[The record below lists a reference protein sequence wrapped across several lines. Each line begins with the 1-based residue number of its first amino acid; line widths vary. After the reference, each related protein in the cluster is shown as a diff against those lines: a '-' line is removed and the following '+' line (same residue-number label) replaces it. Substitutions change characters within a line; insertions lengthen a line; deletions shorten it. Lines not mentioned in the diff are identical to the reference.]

1 MIMSKFLIYLKLE
14 PYLHQWLTHSLGN
27 PVEFP
32 AKSNENAIIRRFLQT
47 KPNDAMPDLYA
58 EGLTAICIP
67 DSKAKPPQY
76 YNYCGPKAKS
86 AIIEAI
92 EDLFRINLWA
102 ELAPAS
108 YNVERAE
115 CGLNKMIAAWC
126 EMHGIDDDY
135 TETVRQKYYRMR
147 KAYTKNGVFLGKLTR
162 NRSDDTPD
170 FKQLRTTANKPKKWY

>member
-1 MIMSKFLIYLKLE
+1 MIMSKFVIYLKLE
-14 PYLHQWLTHSLGN
+14 PYLHQWLVHALGN

-32 AKSNENAIIRRFLQT
+32 AKSNENAVIRRFLQT
-47 KPNDAMPDLYA
+47 RPEDVKPELFVD
-58 EGLTAICIP
+58 GLTAVCIP

-86 AIIEAI
+86 AIIESI
-92 EDLFRINLWA
+92 EDLFRQNLWS
-102 ELAPAS
+102 ELSPSSLAD
-108 YNVERAE
+108 RAE

-147 KAYTKNGVFLGKLTR
+147 KAYTKKGVFLGKLTR
-162 NRSDDTPD
+162 NRSDDSPD
-170 FKQLRTTANKPKKWY
+170 FEQHRTTANKYKK